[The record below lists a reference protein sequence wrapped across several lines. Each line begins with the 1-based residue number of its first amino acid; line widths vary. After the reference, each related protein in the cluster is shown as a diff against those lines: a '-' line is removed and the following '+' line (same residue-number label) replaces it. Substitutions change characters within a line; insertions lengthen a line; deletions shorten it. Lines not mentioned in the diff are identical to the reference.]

1 MEKEVKGSKSP
12 LRDTGWELIVFVLDD
27 DLPEH
32 LWLLVICDV
41 DAEDPQDLE
50 WLGCFSYELERE
62 EALFFVDDLS

>member
-1 MEKEVKGSKSP
+1 
-12 LRDTGWELIVFVLDD
+12 VFVLDD